1 MKRLAL
7 VLTLLLALGVL
18 GARAEPAFAQDN
30 AAIAINTEDGAS
42 VFDFAFKVRRVMNN
56 VVDNQNAAVAYAS
69 CNECQTVATA
79 IQIVLV
85 FSDPQVVTPENIA
98 LALNEGCDTCTT
110 VASAYQFVFSVPEK
124 FKFSDEAWKRIVE
137 IREQIEDLGDSFED
151 GELSA
156 EELQQQIDALV
167 DELRDVIKEDIEAGG
182 DQKGKDS
189 DEDTE
194 ASDEEQE
201 TDVDAGE
208 EPTETETLPTETTET
223 VPTTTTP

>member
-7 VLTLLLALGVL
+7 VLIVLFSLALL
-18 GARAEPAFAQDN
+18 GARAEPAYAQDN

-69 CNECQTVATA
+69 CEECQTVATA

-85 FSDPQVVTPENIA
+85 FSYPRVVTPENIA
-98 LALNEGCDTCTT
+98 LALNDGCDTCET

-124 FKFSDEAWKRIVE
+124 FKFSEEAWARIVE
-137 IREQIEDLGDSFED
+137 IREQIEELGESFEN

-156 EELQQQIDALV
+156 LELQEQIDLLV
-167 DELRDVIKEDIEAGG
+167 DELRTVIKDDIAAGG
-182 DQKGKDS
+182 EQKGN
-189 DEDTE
+189 DEDE
-194 ASDEEQE
+194 DVDEEEEE
-201 TDVDAGE
+201 TDVDEGE
-208 EPTETETLPTETTET
+208 EPTETDTMPTDTTET
-223 VPTTTTP
+223 VPTTTTTP

>member
-1 MKRLAL
+1 MKRLA
-7 VLTLLLALGVL
+7 VILTLLLAIGVL

-30 AAIAINTEDGAS
+30 TAIAINTEDGAS

-69 CNECQTVATA
+69 CEECQTVATA

-98 LALNEGCDTCTT
+98 IALNEGCDTCET

-124 FKFSDEAWKRIVE
+124 FKFSKDAWKRIVE
-137 IREQIEDLGDSFED
+137 IREEIEELGEDFED

-156 EELQQQIDALV
+156 LELQEQIDLLV
-167 DELRDVIKEDIEAGG
+167 DELRTVIKTDIAAGG
-182 DQKGKDS
+182 EQKGKD
-189 DEDTE
+189 ENAE
-194 ASDEEQE
+194 NEETE
-201 TDVDAGE
+201 TDVDEGE
-208 EPTETETLPTETTET
+208 EPTDTDTMPTDTTET
-223 VPTTTTP
+223 SPTTTTTP